1 MAAVKND
8 KTDVYLYAKW
18 IKTTEAAILK
28 FENATPKFPVYA
40 VEVGD
45 TFMMPY
51 AEERAGYKFGGWYD
65 DAEFTSEFDFGKPA
79 DESGEISVYAKWISE
94 SGDAATSGTTATTGT
109 TVATGTTDTTGAA
122 DITTASGTEASTS
135 ETTADKENGGIDTG
149 VIVVFI
155 AAAIAII
162 GCFTVVITKKKK

>member
-1 MAAVKND
+1 MVKTD

-51 AEERAGYKFGGWYD
+51 AEERAGYKFGGWYE

-94 SGDAATSGTTATTGT
+94 SGEPETSGSTATTGTTATTGIT
-109 TVATGTTDTTGAA
+109 ETTGTSDTV
-122 DITTASGTEASTS
+122 TTAGGTETSAS
-135 ETTADKENGGIDTG
+135 ETTAGEEKGGIGTG
-149 VIVVFI
+149 VII
-155 AAAIAII
+155 AIIVAAVAII
-162 GCFTVVITKKKK
+162 GCVAVVITKKKK